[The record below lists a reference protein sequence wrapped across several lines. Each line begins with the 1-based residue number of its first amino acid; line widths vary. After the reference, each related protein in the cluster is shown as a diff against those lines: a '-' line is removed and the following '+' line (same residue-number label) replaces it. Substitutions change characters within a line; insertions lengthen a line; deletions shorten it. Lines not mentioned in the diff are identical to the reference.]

1 MEKPP
6 NGRNRAEIGGG
17 QFKGLIFDEYR
28 ERATP
33 SNSISRYC
41 HELRGNFSPVLVAR
55 PQIYSSA
62 HRIWLR
68 PLFSRL
74 STKTTAAGALTMG
87 GNGINVG
94 RCIGRGSMGYQV
106 PNVIRFIRPAE
117 YGEGIPTYIRAPGS
131 WLKHVMRNSAL
142 GIGPRRGNRNAM
154 EFVRITTRSALHVS
168 TPGEDF
174 NRDVIVPF
182 LPRNLS
188 RSSRRCGEDRAGN

>member
-1 MEKPP
+1 MASLSFLASFDKDHRGRCAH
-6 NGRNRAEIGGG
+6 NGRQRY
-17 QFKGLIFDEYR
+17 QRR
-28 ERATP
+28 E
-33 SNSISRYC
+33 
-41 HELRGNFSPVLVAR
+41 V
-55 PQIYSSA
+55 
-62 HRIWLR
+62 HR
-68 PLFSRL
+68 
-74 STKTTAAGALTMG
+74 
-87 GNGINVG
+87 
-94 RCIGRGSMGYQV
+94 RGSMGYQV

-117 YGEGIPTYIRAPGS
+117 YGAGIPTYIRAPGS

-154 EFVRITTRSALHVS
+154 EFVRITTRSALHVP

>member
-6 NGRNRAEIGGG
+6 NGRNQAEIGGG

-41 HELRGNFSPVLVAR
+41 HELRGNFSPVPVAR

-68 PLFSRL
+68 SLFSRL

-94 RCIGRGSMGYQV
+94 RCIAAAQWDTRYQTLFV
-106 PNVIRFIRPAE
+106 SFDLRNTERV
-117 YGEGIPTYIRAPGS
+117 YLPTYVR
-131 WLKHVMRNSAL
+131 L
-142 GIGPRRGNRNAM
+142 GVG
-154 EFVRITTRSALHVS
+154 
-168 TPGEDF
+168 
-174 NRDVIVPF
+174 
-182 LPRNLS
+182 
-188 RSSRRCGEDRAGN
+188 